1 MRDSGWSL
9 MVPETNFADIELARQ
24 IVQQRYPDARR
35 IEFIEHGYDNVVAL
49 VDTNYA
55 IRFPRHHEAYIR
67 SQYEQAILPKLTAIT
82 AVEVPKLLESHQN
95 PPYLVT
101 AYVMGRHL
109 TADAINALSS
119 DEQAAFG
126 ATVGAF
132 AHQLHASVAVQA
144 QQELRENL
152 GLEQQFDQSW
162 ADYFKHDVA
171 EGVFALPEQA
181 TIAKTMYTSW
191 QELASSATESVV
203 VHDDLHLDNML
214 FSGTQLVG
222 IVDFGEANVGS
233 PEQEFRQLYRLNKTV
248 LKAAVATYQD
258 LSGRQLTSEAIKVWA
273 IMQELGAYSR
283 RLSAHQTDH
292 PSFIRSCANLD
303 IWFPEGRWSEA
314 ATRS

>member
-1 MRDSGWSL
+1 
-9 MVPETNFADIELARQ
+9 MVLETNFADIEQARQ
-24 IVQQRYPDARR
+24 IVHRRYPDARR

-55 IRFPRHHEAYIR
+55 IRFPRHYEAYVR
-67 SQYEQAILPKLTAIT
+67 SQYEKAILPKLTAIT
-82 AVEVPKLLESHQN
+82 AVAVPKLLESHQN

-101 AYVMGRHL
+101 AYVLGHHL
-109 TADAINALSS
+109 TADAINTLPP

-126 ATVGAF
+126 SAVGRF
-132 AHQLHASVAVQA
+132 AYQLHTSIAVQD
-144 QQELRENL
+144 QQELREKL

-162 ADYFKHDVA
+162 AEYFKHDVA
-171 EGVFALPEQA
+171 EGVFAVPEQA
-181 TIAKTMYTSW
+181 VIAKTMYDSW
-191 QELASSATESVV
+191 QKLAASDLLPVV

-258 LSGRQLTSEAIKVWA
+258 LSGRQLNSEAIKVWA

-283 RLSAHQTDH
+283 RLSARQTDH
-292 PSFIRSCANLD
+292 PSFIRSCTNLD